1 MLMII
6 KYNTEQL
13 KRIIESI
20 FYLTGV
26 RISILDT
33 DYNVIVNCT
42 QKQDYCSL
50 LQTIKDQKAR
60 CLRCDQKIL
69 KRCQSTKKMEYHIC
83 WAGLYDCSLPII
95 KNNSIV
101 GFAIMGRIRSERSP
115 VLPQI
120 LPAKSKNIIII
131 VTAVILTVVFLI
143 CFIPKLIEIIK
154 FESEIPDLNGPD
166 NYSLATLTESDI
178 LEDYGSRMLM
188 TGTSKQCEKTNVKGI
203 YEDDD
208 RDEVSSH
215 AKIFDGVYTAQA
227 TKISG
232 DALTFNISSVVKSGN
247 FAIYILIDGEIY
259 CQADINCNTEIS
271 LDNIKNKIVLVKIVG
286 EGADFEFKI
295 KRIIS

>member
-1 MLMII
+1 MTVSKAKNIEKFLCLLPFISTTIIIVITYINFAKRKAGFKKWILFFFTVAVGIFIAAIVESFLMSGKFII
-6 KYNTEQL
+6 LNWLVSALIMTAVNFVL
-13 KRIIESI
+13 IEMQI
-20 FYLTGV
+20 DV
-26 RISILDT
+26 D
-33 DYNVIVNCT
+33 NAPE
-42 QKQDYCSL
+42 KQ
-50 LQTIKDQKAR
+50 A
-60 CLRCDQKIL
+60 
-69 KRCQSTKKMEYHIC
+69 
-83 WAGLYDCSLPII
+83 
-95 KNNSIV
+95 
-101 GFAIMGRIRSERSP
+101 
-115 VLPQI
+115 I

-188 TGTSKQCEKTNVKGI
+188 TGSSKQGEKTNVKGI